1 MNTAQH
7 IQKAERNQRFVTET
21 LMSFL
26 HNYPDWVSVVA
37 FYSAL
42 HYVEAILATYN
53 LHFEHHVERNR
64 QVSLLLQDIESEYL
78 NLYDLAR
85 NARYG
90 RIGDAPS
97 EGDAE
102 QAVNTDLPTIE
113 EFVRSRLTH

>member
-7 IQKAERNQRFVTET
+7 IQKAERNQRFVSES
-21 LMSFL
+21 LMDFL
-26 HNYPDWVSVVA
+26 GNYPDWVSVVA

-42 HYVEAILATYN
+42 HYVEAILATHN
-53 LHFEHHVERNR
+53 LHYKHHEDRNR
-64 QVSLLLQDIESEYL
+64 QVSLLLQEIENQYL
-78 NLYDLAR
+78 NLYDLAK

-97 EGDAE
+97 EDEAG
-102 QAVNTDLPTIE
+102 QAVNTDLPAIE